1 MKKIF
6 FFIFFF
12 TSCQTFESTTTF
24 IQYEKIGFAE
34 EVKNENFK
42 DKLFNLVSE
51 KNIIIHSYLEKDTLV
66 KITNL
71 SNKKSFDSIV
81 SEKKN
86 LSSLTTKREVI
97 LSSDIFK
104 ILDLTNEFPLIKIES
119 IKKNPQFVAG
129 KAEIF
134 EDEKKVS
141 SQIKTDTIEIV
152 DISKEKKDKK
162 NLNAFYVYYGDFA
175 FKDFADKFLIKIRN
189 ELGYNRAFIV
199 SSNKKFRIIVSQFD
213 NLNSFDDFYKKVA
226 NTNFENFN
234 IGIGKV

>member
-1 MKKIF
+1 MKKI
-6 FFIFFF
+6 IFFF
-12 TSCQTFESTTTF
+12 LLITSCKTIEQTKF
-24 IQYEKIGFAE
+24 IEYEKIGFAE
-34 EVKNENFK
+34 EIKNENIK
-42 DKLFNLVSE
+42 EILFNIVSE
-51 KNIIIHSYLEKDTLV
+51 QNIIIHSYLEKGTLV
-66 KITNL
+66 RITNL
-71 SNKKSFDSIV
+71 SNKKSFDSVV

-86 LSSLTTKREVI
+86 FSSLTKKREVI
-97 LSSDIFK
+97 LSSVIFK
-104 ILDLTNEFPLIKIES
+104 ILDLNNEFPFIKIES

-134 EDEKKVS
+134 EDEKKIS
-141 SQIKTDTIEIV
+141 LQIKTDTIDIV

-175 FKDFADKFLIKIRN
+175 FKDFADKFLVKIRN
-189 ELGYNRAFIV
+189 ELGYNKAFIV

-226 NTNFENFN
+226 NSNFENFN